1 MLWLKSPPA
10 GLVPG
15 PRGGLGLADQLPQCP
30 FGSLNHARQGTGI
43 CLSAPSSLFW
53 LCCPGQA
60 ARPSNPAPPAAGW
73 PPSRQPMD
81 AASQADHTCH
91 SRWFKIPPNPGKPA
105 TWSFSSQ
112 ANVSL
117 AQELG
122 LSLAEPAVRDHGQV
136 GKQIAPKILGWERLS
151 APAPCGAVDW
161 VWEGGKK
168 GGKKGGRREG
178 GRGPCNGIKWHLG
191 RPGSSTLRLFIPGPW
206 GPI

>member
-1 MLWLKSPPA
+1 
-10 GLVPG
+10 
-15 PRGGLGLADQLPQCP
+15 
-30 FGSLNHARQGTGI
+30 
-43 CLSAPSSLFW
+43 
-53 LCCPGQA
+53 
-60 ARPSNPAPPAAGW
+60 
-73 PPSRQPMD
+73 MD

-136 GKQIAPKILGWERLS
+136 GKQIAPKILGCERLS

-161 VWEGGKK
+161 IWW
-168 GGKKGGRREG
+168 G
-178 GRGPCNGIKWHLG
+178 GRGPCNGIWKGLGHLLSG
-191 RPGSSTLRLFIPGPW
+191 CPFQALGALYEV
-206 GPI
+206 